1 MRRERRELWPSADT
15 APPAAETVGFDIG
28 FPFGFGAG
36 ASGARQ
42 HAFRGR
48 VSRREGQLEMRI
60 RVFGF
65 ERYGNGRN
73 LHWNAYSERPMFK
86 HECRRALN
94 EEVER
99 FPSA

>member
-15 APPAAETVGFDIG
+15 APPAAKTVGFDIG

-48 VSRREGQLEMRI
+48 VSRREGQLEMPI
-60 RVFGF
+60 R
-65 ERYGNGRN
+65 YLASNGTATDAIYIGT
-73 LHWNAYSERPMFK
+73 LI
-86 HECRRALN
+86 LN
-94 EEVER
+94 V
-99 FPSA
+99 PCSNMNVAAP